1 MENEYDIAPRKG
13 KVSRPLALARLVL
26 IVILLGLFIFCLWQG
41 RFLALLAWVLTI
53 VVMIDTSMNVLFGI
67 YNEPRS
73 WGKGLAYWVATLF
86 LGALSTQVVTRK
98 GEILPTKPAGPLAS
112 VFARL
117 GAPSI
122 VVIENGVAVAFERG
136 GRHTQLHGPGIV
148 FTQRHERIAE
158 VIDLR
163 RQVRSKKDVR
173 QVMTRDGLAFD
184 LDRLDAI
191 FDLAADFDPR
201 AGEYRYSEGSTLDLI
216 FRGGKLYDKGQEVE
230 WGGRVLESVEHHLRN
245 VAAGHDLRELVQGKD
260 KDDNPRQRFLTEVE
274 SRARPA
280 LQEIGVRLVGID
292 IGQLIVPPEL
302 QQALLMPVRQE
313 AMDRISVGLR
323 EAIKTINEA
332 LGREVGEVRP
342 HLLVNLT
349 ETLGRI
355 LEESLRLS
363 GPAVR
368 APELLSGP
376 AVEEKPPR
384 GGEKPS

>member
-13 KVSRPLALARLVL
+13 KVSRPLALMRLLL
-26 IVILLGLFIFCLWQG
+26 ILVFLGLFVYLLWQG
-41 RFLALLAWVLTI
+41 RYLALLAWVLTI

-73 WGKGLAYWVATLF
+73 WWKGFAYWVATLF

-98 GEILPTKPAGPLAS
+98 GETLTTRPAGPLGS

-117 GAPSI
+117 GAPGI
-122 VVIENGVAVAFERG
+122 VIIENGVAVAFERG
-136 GRHTQLHGPGIV
+136 GRHTRLHGPGIV

-158 VIDLR
+158 RIDLR

-173 QVMTRDGLAFD
+173 QIMTRDGLAFD

-201 AGEYRYSEGSTLDLI
+201 SGEYRYSEGPALDLI
-216 FRGGKLYDKGQEVE
+216 FRGGKLYDKGQEIE
-230 WGGRVLESVEHHLRN
+230 WGGRVLEAVEHHLRN
-245 VAAGHDLRELVQGKD
+245 VAASHDLRELVQGQD
-260 KDDNPRQRFLTEVE
+260 KGDNPRQRFLTEVE
-274 SRARPA
+274 NRAGPA
-280 LQEIGVRLVGID
+280 LQQIGVRLVGID
-292 IGQLIVPPEL
+292 IGQLVVPPEL

-332 LGREVGEVRP
+332 LGRDVGEVRP

-355 LEESLRLS
+355 LEDSLRLS
-363 GPAVR
+363 GPVGR
-368 APELLSGP
+368 APESLP
-376 AVEEKPPR
+376 APSAGENPPR
-384 GGEKPS
+384 SGQKPS